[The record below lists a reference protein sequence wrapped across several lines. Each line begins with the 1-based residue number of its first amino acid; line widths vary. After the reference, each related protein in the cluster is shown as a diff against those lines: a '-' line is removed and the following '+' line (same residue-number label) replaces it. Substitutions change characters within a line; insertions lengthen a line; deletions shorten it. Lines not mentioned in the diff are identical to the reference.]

1 MIAAFNLDPFMNIE
15 KIALFIDGPNFYF
28 SARALGLDVDFKRL
42 LAEFERRG
50 SLLRAYYYTTVV
62 ENAEFATVKPLIDW
76 LDYNGYT
83 VVTKPAKEFDDGE
96 GRRKFKRNIAVE
108 LAVDALEIV
117 ARVDHIF
124 LFSGDGDYRKLIE
137 ALQRRAVRVTV
148 VSSVQT
154 NPSTIAEELRR
165 QADAFLDLADLRSS
179 IERITPT
186 PERRKHLAAD
196 PVRQRG

>member
-1 MIAAFNLDPFMNIE
+1 
-15 KIALFIDGPNFYF
+15 
-28 SARALGLDVDFKRL
+28 V
-42 LAEFERRG
+42 
-50 SLLRAYYYTTVV
+50 T
-62 ENAEFATVKPLIDW
+62 PLPSQ

-96 GRRKFKRNIAVE
+96 GRRKFKRNIAIE

-137 ALQRRAVRVTV
+137 ALQRRGVRATV
-148 VSSVQT
+148 VSSIRT
-154 NPSTIAEELRR
+154 NPTMIAEELRR

-179 IERITPT
+179 IERITST
-186 PERRKHLAAD
+186 QERRKHMAD
-196 PVRQRG
+196 RITRGA

>member
-1 MIAAFNLDPFMNIE
+1 
-15 KIALFIDGPNFYF
+15 
-28 SARALGLDVDFKRL
+28 
-42 LAEFERRG
+42 
-50 SLLRAYYYTTVV
+50 
-62 ENAEFATVKPLIDW
+62 VKPLIDW

-83 VVTKPAKEFDDGE
+83 VVIKLAKEFDDGE

-148 VSSVQT
+148 VASVQT

-165 QADAFLDLADLRSS
+165 QADAILDLADLRSS

-186 PERRKHLAAD
+186 PERREHLAAD
-196 PVRQRG
+196 PVAKRG

>member
-1 MIAAFNLDPFMNIE
+1 MIVAFNLDPFMNIE

-50 SLLRAYYYTTVV
+50 SLLRAYYYTTVM
-62 ENAEFATVKPLIDW
+62 ENAEFAAARPLIDW

-83 VVTKPAKEFDDGE
+83 VVTKPAKELDGE
-96 GRRKFKRNIAVE
+96 GRRKFKRNIAIE
-108 LAVDALEIV
+108 LAVDALETV

-137 ALQRRAVRVTV
+137 ALQRRGVRVTV

-154 NPSTIAEELRR
+154 NPSMIAEELRR
-165 QADAFLDLADLRSS
+165 QADAFLDLADLRSA

-196 PVRQRG
+196 PVRRLG